1 MQKYLQ
7 KWRTYFLYGGFIS
20 FFINL
25 LALTFTVYML
35 LIFDRV
41 LTSYSVPT
49 LVVITCLAAAAT
61 IAGVGLDVVRSK
73 LLVRLGIQIDLDLS
87 EKVFKTMMREISRTP
102 GAQATAGLRDVSMLR
117 QYCSGSAIYSYFD
130 LPMTPICI
138 ILIFV
143 LHPYLGYVAVA
154 GGAITLGLGILAERM
169 TRRTLDTATELNMRG
184 SHLVAQATRNA
195 EAVASMGMLP
205 GIAAKWNA
213 MNILVMNLQTM
224 ASHKAGVL
232 QACIKGLRMFMQIA
246 IYGTGAYLAVTGKGT
261 AGIMLA
267 ASVAMGKA
275 LGPIDSGVATYKQTL
290 EALAAYKRLNAMF
303 THPEEPQRME
313 LPAPQGDIR
322 CEGVIYA
329 AQGRALLQGVTFQL
343 TAGQSMGLI
352 GPSAAGKSTLCRLI
366 TGIWPALRGTVWLDG
381 VDIQSWDQDKL
392 GAHLGYLPQ
401 DVELFSGTVAENIA
415 RLGEV
420 DSEKVIAA
428 AQMSGAHEMIL
439 RLPAGYDTEIGAG
452 GAALS
457 GGQRQRIGLARALY
471 DQPKILVLDE
481 PSSNLDDEGERAI
494 LQALEQLKRIG
505 VTTIIVSHKPST
517 IANVD
522 MVLVLKEGQGVM
534 FGPREAVFRELMGAA
549 PQVPLAQ
556 PVAYQPA

>member
-7 KWRTYFLYGGFIS
+7 KWRTYFLYGGFVS

-61 IAGVGLDVVRSK
+61 IVGVALDIVRNR

-87 EKVFKTMMREISRTP
+87 QKVFQSMMRQISRLP
-102 GAQATAGLRDVSMLR
+102 GSQASAGLRDVSALR
-117 QYCSGSAIYSYFD
+117 QYCSGSAIFSYFD

-138 ILIFV
+138 LLIFV
-143 LHPYLGYVAVA
+143 LHPYLGIVSIA
-154 GGAITLGLGILAERM
+154 GGVLSLLLGIVAEKM
-169 TRRTLDTATELNMRG
+169 TRRVLDTATEYNMRA
-184 SHLVAQATRNA
+184 SHLVSQATRNA
-195 EAVASMGMLP
+195 EAVTSMGMLP
-205 GIAAKWNA
+205 GITSKWNA
-213 MNILVMNLQTM
+213 LNILVMNLQTM
-224 ASHKAGVL
+224 ASHKAGAL

-246 IYGTGAYLAVTGKGT
+246 IYGMGAYLAVTGHGT
-261 AGIMLA
+261 PGIMLA

-275 LGPIDSGVATYKQTL
+275 LGPIDTAVATYKQTL
-290 EALAAYKRLNAMF
+290 EAFSSYKRLDALLSL
-303 THPEEPQRME
+303 PADPPRMD
-313 LPAPQGDIR
+313 LPAPQGNVT
-322 CEGVIYA
+322 CEGLIYV

-343 TAGQSMGLI
+343 TPGQSMGLI
-352 GPSAAGKSTLCRLI
+352 GPSAAGKSTLCRLLV
-366 TGIWPALRGTVWLDG
+366 GIWPALRGTVRLDG

-392 GAHLGYLPQ
+392 GEHIGYLPQ
-401 DVELFSGTVAENIA
+401 DVELFSGSVADNIA

-428 AQMSGAHEMIL
+428 AQMAGAHEMIL

-471 DQPKILVLDE
+471 GLPKLLVLDE
-481 PSSNLDDEGERAI
+481 PSSNLDDEGENAI
-494 LQALEQLKRIG
+494 LQALEQLKLLG
-505 VTTIIVSHKPST
+505 VTAIIVSHKPST

-522 MVLVLKEGQGVM
+522 MVLVLKEGQSVM
-534 FGPREAVFRELMGAA
+534 FGPREAVFRELMGA
-549 PQVPLAQ
+549 PQQ
-556 PVAYQPA
+556 PHLIHSAARQPA